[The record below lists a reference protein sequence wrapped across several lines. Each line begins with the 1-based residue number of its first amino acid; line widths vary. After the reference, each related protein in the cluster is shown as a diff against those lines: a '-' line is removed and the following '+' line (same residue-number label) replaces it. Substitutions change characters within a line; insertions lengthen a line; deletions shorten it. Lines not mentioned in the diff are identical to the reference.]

1 MEACAVISGSVTRD
15 GIRTVSASQYKLD
28 RLVLMTGVIRRL
40 TNVLLAAGIS
50 FLVVEYQLPVA

>member
-1 MEACAVISGSVTRD
+1 VISGSVTRD
-15 GIRTVSASQYKLD
+15 GIRTVSASQHKLD